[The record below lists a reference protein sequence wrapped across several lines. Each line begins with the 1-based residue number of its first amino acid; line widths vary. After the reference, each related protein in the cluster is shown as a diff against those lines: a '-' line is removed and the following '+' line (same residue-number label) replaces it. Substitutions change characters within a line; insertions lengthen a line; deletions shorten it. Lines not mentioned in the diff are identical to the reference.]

1 MDASASDISWL
12 RALAGTFLVFEGP
25 DGSGKT
31 TQMRRFKQM
40 LDDAGLATVE
50 VREGYLTQAKQFPQ
64 SYRLINAA
72 RGPEEIWKDVVGTL
86 QGFAR
91 CRS

>member
-1 MDASASDISWL
+1 MATAT
-12 RALAGTFLVFEGP
+12 RKEG
-25 DGSGKT
+25 
-31 TQMRRFKQM
+31 
-40 LDDAGLATVE
+40 LDRIESRGQAFHRK

-86 QGFAR
+86 QVFAR